1 MCQSYYID
9 IKFKCTDFLVLFMYK
24 SAKYALDFMF
34 LFMLA
39 LSIILFSIGY
49 FVDLHGTALETIE
62 KVDFVILGGYYAF
75 FLHGLYKAK
84 SKMNFCKKHWI
95 MMALLVLPLIPIAR
109 LARFAHLERA
119 TAVGLNTLW
128 HFLDELELL

>member
-1 MCQSYYID
+1 
-9 IKFKCTDFLVLFMYK
+9 MYK

-34 LFMLA
+34 LFMLII
-39 LSIILFSIGY
+39 SIILFTLGF
-49 FVDLHGTALETIE
+49 FVELNGTALETIE

-84 SKMNFCKKHWI
+84 SKIKYCRKHWL
-95 MMALLVLPLIPIAR
+95 MLALLLLPLIPIAR
-109 LARFAHLERA
+109 LIKFAELERA
-119 TAVGLNTLW
+119 AAVSVNTIW